1 MIIIIIK
8 KRVLEMEGCITGAN
22 KESYALH
29 MIFNLYSQ
37 TELLNQTGHYYR
49 EFCYLRHYT

>member
-1 MIIIIIK
+1 VIIIIIIIIK

-22 KESYALH
+22 KGSHALH

-37 TELLNQTGHYYR
+37 TEH
-49 EFCYLRHYT
+49 

>member
-1 MIIIIIK
+1 VIIIIIIKK

-22 KESYALH
+22 KGSHALH

-37 TELLNQTGHYYR
+37 TEP
-49 EFCYLRHYT
+49 